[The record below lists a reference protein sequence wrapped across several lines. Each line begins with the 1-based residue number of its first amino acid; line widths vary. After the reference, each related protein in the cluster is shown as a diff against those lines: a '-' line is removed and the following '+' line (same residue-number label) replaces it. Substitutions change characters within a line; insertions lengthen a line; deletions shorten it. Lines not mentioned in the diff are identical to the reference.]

1 MGVYLLDTHHFVM
14 YVVFIFW
21 FGAVGGGGGEDI
33 KKAIKTAST
42 IKDASVTKHIPS

>member
-1 MGVYLLDTHHFVM
+1 MGVYLLDTHHFVL

-21 FGAVGGGGGEDI
+21 FGAVGGGEEDI